1 MTAANSGVTRAFGL
15 TSTEAWMRH
24 ANPWS
29 VYTRIPIPAMLC
41 AAIWTYTWIGWWSL
55 APVALVV
62 VWAFVNPRLFPPPR
76 TLDAWASKAVLGEPY
91 WNNRKNVPIPPRH
104 RVAPIVLT
112 GFNAAGM
119 IFVVWGLIVLNV
131 WIVLFGLAVHTAGKN
146 WFLDRMALLYDDMR
160 ALETVPEHRLAGPGR
175 QPA

>member
-1 MTAANSGVTRAFGL
+1 MTSATSGVARAFGL

-41 AAIWTYTWIGWWSL
+41 AAIWTYDWIGWWSL
-55 APVALVV
+55 ALVAVVV
-62 VWAFVNPRLFPPPR
+62 VWAVINPRVFPPPR
-76 TLDAWASKAVLGEPY
+76 TLDAWASKSVLGETY
-91 WNNRKNVPIPPRH
+91 WSNRKNVPIPDRH

-112 GFNAAGM
+112 GFNTAGLVF
-119 IFVVWGLIVLNV
+119 IVWGLIVLNL
-131 WIVLFGLAVHTAGKN
+131 WIVLFGLAVHMAGKN
-146 WFLDRMALLYDDMR
+146 WFLDRMAILYDDMK
-160 ALETVPEHRLAGPGR
+160 ALEAARGHQVDAHGP